1 VLAREIKEFKG
12 IKDKARAYLCYLIS
26 SNLSY
31 GADIN
36 SMEDLVENLES
47 DTSLTLKKAIYLKE

>member
-1 VLAREIKEFKG
+1 V
-12 IKDKARAYLCYLIS
+12 YLIS

-47 DTSLTLKKAIYLKE
+47 VLLTLKKAIPKSEVYMH

>member
-12 IKDKARAYLCYLIS
+12 IKEKARAYLCYLIS

-31 GADIN
+31 GAEYN
-36 SMEDLVENLES
+36 RHGRFR
-47 DTSLTLKKAIYLKE
+47 